1 MNVTKRKWILGIS
14 FSVYALHLK
23 LLAVNKSVCLDQN
36 IVITIITFLSVTN
49 VIS

>member
-1 MNVTKRKWILGIS
+1 MGTWNLIQCVCLT
-14 FSVYALHLK
+14 LK

-49 VIS
+49 IIS

>member
-1 MNVTKRKWILGIS
+1 MDTWNLIQCVCLTLE
-14 FSVYALHLK
+14 